1 MGSLIMHG
9 WLQTG
14 KGASPESHLV
24 LVPSF
29 FAQGAELEVWSL
41 SFT

>member
-1 MGSLIMHG
+1 MGSLMIHG

-14 KGASPESHLV
+14 EDASPEILLV
-24 LVPSF
+24 LVPSS